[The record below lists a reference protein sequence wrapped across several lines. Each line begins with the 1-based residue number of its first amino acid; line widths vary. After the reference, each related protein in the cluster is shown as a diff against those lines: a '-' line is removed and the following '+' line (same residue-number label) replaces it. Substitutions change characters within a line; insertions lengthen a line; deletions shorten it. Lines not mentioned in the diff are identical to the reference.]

1 MDAHK
6 FMSVEDSRSLPSATG
21 GTDKAVA
28 NQVVQVL
35 HVQANELRRLR
46 WCRII

>member
-1 MDAHK
+1 MDAHR
-6 FMSVEDSRSLPSATG
+6 FMTVEDSRSLPSVSG
-21 GTDKAVA
+21 GTDEAAA